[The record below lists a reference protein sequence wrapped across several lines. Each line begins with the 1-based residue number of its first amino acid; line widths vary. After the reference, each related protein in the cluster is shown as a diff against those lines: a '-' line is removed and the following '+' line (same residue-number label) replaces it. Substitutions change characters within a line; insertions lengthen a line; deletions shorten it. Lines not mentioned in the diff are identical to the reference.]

1 MFIAAK
7 DTSIHQLST
16 NTKKEVKE
24 LRNDLNQT
32 VSDHR
37 FNPQTNNLKSNTL

>member
-1 MFIAAK
+1 MFTAAK

-16 NTKKEVKE
+16 NTKEEVKE

-37 FNPQTNNLKSNTL
+37 LNPQTKNPKSNTL